1 MELLEKSPAGP
12 TPNTV
17 MSADFHFPI
26 NSVFNSDTFLLHR
39 YAELLFGD
47 CNSATLAHYITHYV
61 NLPLVM
67 LNSYIKALQIYR
79 LRLEIWGLPDTGK
92 PPQHWCET
100 TANIVKEFCD
110 NHDRELYTRRLVK
123 LLRDNKTHRLFIW
136 NWDSKPLQILF
147 IIESIIRLVGLLTAG
162 SWGPTSRQTNLLS
175 VLERVFG
182 SLVG

>member
-1 MELLEKSPAGP
+1 MDIFPKDVWHIILKFKLDMELLEKSPAGP

-67 LNSYIKALQIYR
+67 LNAYIKALQIYR
-79 LRLEIWGLPDTGK
+79 ERLKVWGLPDTGK
-92 PPQHWCET
+92 APEHWAET
-100 TANIVKEFCD
+100 TANIVQEYCD
-110 NHDRELYTRRLVK
+110 NHDRERYTRRLVK
-123 LLRDNKTHRLFIW
+123 LLKDNKTQRLFI
-136 NWDSKPLQILF
+136 
-147 IIESIIRLVGLLTAG
+147 
-162 SWGPTSRQTNLLS
+162 
-175 VLERVFG
+175 
-182 SLVG
+182 